1 MDSYHKHY
9 SGEHRLLDFKLKEVW
24 QYRELIVLFARREF
38 VVNYKQTI
46 LGPLWI
52 FISPMLTSFTY
63 AFVFGRIAGINTD
76 GTPTL
81 LFYLFSNA
89 AWSLFANSV
98 NSCAETFTKNASIMS
113 KVYFPRLVM
122 ALSNLLSALISFAL
136 QAIPA
141 LCFYFYYLMTDTI
154 RPAPEAL
161 AFLPLALLQMG
172 LIGFG
177 AGIVVAALTTKY
189 RDLRILIKFGVTLW
203 MYATPVVYP
212 LSEVGGRAS
221 FWLSLN
227 PVTAPMELFRYSLW
241 GKGMI
246 SGQMQTVSWL
256 ITAVLV
262 FLGIVLFNH
271 VERVFAD
278 TV

>member
-189 RDLRILIKFGVTLW
+189 RDLRILIKFGVTAKVTDLLDE
-203 MYATPVVYP
+203 AGCIPTVR
-212 LSEVGGRAS
+212 GRWKGKLLALTEPGNGAHGAVS
-221 FWLSLN
+221 IQ
-227 PVTAPMELFRYSLW
+227 PM
-241 GKGMI
+241 
-246 SGQMQTVSWL
+246 GQGNDIRADADGVLADYRRAGVFGDRTV
-256 ITAVLV
+256 
-262 FLGIVLFNH
+262 
-271 VERVFAD
+271 
-278 TV
+278 

>member
-1 MDSYHKHY
+1 
-9 SGEHRLLDFKLKEVW
+9 
-24 QYRELIVLFARREF
+24 
-38 VVNYKQTI
+38 
-46 LGPLWI
+46 
-52 FISPMLTSFTY
+52 
-63 AFVFGRIAGINTD
+63 
-76 GTPTL
+76 
-81 LFYLFSNA
+81 
-89 AWSLFANSV
+89 
-98 NSCAETFTKNASIMS
+98 
-113 KVYFPRLVM
+113 
-122 ALSNLLSALISFAL
+122 
-136 QAIPA
+136 
-141 LCFYFYYLMTDTI
+141 MTDTI